1 MENIQNA
8 ILNLKTLVKEDS
20 LDNKIFKEK
29 VLELIESLAG
39 KIEEMEVNIETLD
52 ENVSLI
58 NDDLSEVQDEI
69 FEEVTFEELEE
80 LDEFEDDYIEVICNN
95 CGKTLYVERSVLRN
109 NEEIPCPYCNNK
121 FKL

>member
-1 MENIQNA
+1 MENIRSVV
-8 ILNLKTLVKEDS
+8 LDLKALVNEDS
-20 LDNKIFKEK
+20 LDNKIFKER
-29 VLELIESLAG
+29 VLDLIESLAS
-39 KIEEMEVNIETLD
+39 KIEEIQINIETLD

-80 LDEFEDDYIEVICNN
+80 FEDDYVEVVCDN
-95 CGKTLYVERSVLRN
+95 CKKTLYVERSVLRN
-109 NEEIPCPYCNNK
+109 NEEIPCPYCNSK

>member
-1 MENIQNA
+1 MENIRNGV
-8 ILNLKTLVKEDS
+8 LNLKTLVKENS
-20 LDNKIFKEK
+20 LDDKVFKEK
-29 VLELIESLAG
+29 ILDLIEGLAS
-39 KIEEMEVNIETLD
+39 KIEEIEVNIETLD

-80 LDEFEDDYIEVICNN
+80 FEDDYVEVICDN
-95 CGKTLYVERSVLRN
+95 CKKTLYVERSVLRN
-109 NEEIPCPYCNNK
+109 NEEIPCPYCNSK

>member
-1 MENIQNA
+1 MEKIYNTVS
-8 ILNLKTLVKEDS
+8 NLRTLINDDS
-20 LDNKIFKEK
+20 LDNKMFKEK
-29 VLELIESLAG
+29 VLDLIESLAN
-39 KIEEMEVNIETLD
+39 KIEEMQINRETLD

-80 LDEFEDDYIEVICNN
+80 FEDDYVETICNN
-95 CGKTLYVERSVLRN
+95 CKKVLYVERSVLKN

-121 FKL
+121 FKP

>member
-1 MENIQNA
+1 M
-8 ILNLKTLVKEDS
+8 
-20 LDNKIFKEK
+20 
-29 VLELIESLAG
+29 
-39 KIEEMEVNIETLD
+39 LD

-80 LDEFEDDYIEVICNN
+80 FEDDYVETICNN
-95 CGKTLYVERSVLRN
+95 CKKVLYVERSVLKN

-121 FKL
+121 FKP